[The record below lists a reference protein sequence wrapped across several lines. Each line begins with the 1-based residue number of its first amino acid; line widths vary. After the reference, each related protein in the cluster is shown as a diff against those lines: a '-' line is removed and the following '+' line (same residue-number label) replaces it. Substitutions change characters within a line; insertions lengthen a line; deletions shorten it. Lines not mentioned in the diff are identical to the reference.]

1 MFGCFFD
8 NVYMGVTGPG
18 MFCDWKMSGYH
29 YNDYV
34 DYRVG
39 SQTTQ
44 YHKWSTSD
52 RDWNGP
58 ILRIGGSH
66 EQPHE
71 SGQFVCMY
79 SRLETALYV
88 FGSVILVFHTNY
100 NDI

>member
-1 MFGCFFD
+1 MFGEQIEHYVSIATGF
-8 NVYMGVTGPG
+8 GV
-18 MFCDWKMSGYH
+18 FVDWKMSGYH
-29 YNDYV
+29 YNDYA
-34 DYRVG
+34 DIRVG
-39 SQTTQ
+39 SPITTY

-52 RDWNGP
+52 HDWYGP

-88 FGSVILVFHTNY
+88 FGSVILVLHTNY
-100 NDI
+100 

>member
-39 SQTTQ
+39 SPI
-44 YHKWSTSD
+44 TSD
-52 RDWNGP
+52 YHWWDVWETDWHGP
-58 ILRIGGSH
+58 ILRIGGAEASAGCY
-66 EQPHE
+66 
-71 SGQFVCMY
+71 GQFISMHSPINMTY
-79 SRLETALYV
+79 HTLGSGSLFLY
-88 FGSVILVFHTNY
+88 TNY
-100 NDI
+100 